1 MIKSRIIIAVV
12 NLWAYVWFFRVLLLH
27 VRTCRELPNP
37 AHPKTLNDK
46 FLWRKLFDHNPTFI
60 SLSDKLESKRIA
72 KARCPDIL
80 LPDVAWTGTD
90 VRDIPDHVLAGDVIV
105 KATHGSGF
113 NFPIFAGSCDR
124 DHLVRACDEWMRKS
138 FGRRHWEWGY
148 FAVKPQLFVERLIL
162 DESGGYGTSEAKM
175 YVYCGQLEQI
185 VMIYDRQLE
194 PSASVLRGDWSA
206 STSGNTIG
214 VPISDRPV
222 PHNRAAIE
230 RVAKQLC
237 EGFDHMRCDLYLVGD
252 DIYFGE
258 YTVYNQGGYI
268 IVPDD
273 PVIVRA
279 QTEAWDLRRS
289 WFLSNPQK
297 GLKAV
302 YANALLHLLASSSR

>member
-1 MIKSRIIIAVV
+1 MIINRIIIAAV
-12 NLWAYVWFFRVLLLH
+12 NLWAYIWFFRVVLLH
-27 VRTCRELPNP
+27 FKTCREMPNP

-46 FLWRKLFDHNPTFI
+46 FLWRKLFDQNPAYI
-60 SLSDKLESKRIA
+60 SLSDKLESKQIA
-72 KARCPDIL
+72 QARCQDIL
-80 LPDVAWTGTD
+80 LPEVLWTGTD
-90 VRDIPDHVLAGDVIV
+90 ARDIPGHILAGDVIV

-113 NFPIFAGSCDR
+113 NFPIFAGSYDR
-124 DHLVRACDEWMRKS
+124 DHLVRASDEWMRKS

-148 FAVKPQLFVERLIL
+148 FAVKPKLFVEQLIL

-175 YVYCGQLEQI
+175 YVYCGQIEQI

-194 PSASVLRGDWSA
+194 SSAAVLRGDWSA

-214 VPISDRPV
+214 VPISDRPL

-230 RVAKQLC
+230 RVASQLC

-268 IVPDD
+268 VVPDD
-273 PVIVRA
+273 PEMSDA
-279 QTEAWDLRRS
+279 QSAAWNLRRS
-289 WFLSNPQK
+289 WFLSRKQK

-302 YANALLHLLASSSR
+302 YAHALLQLLTSSSR